1 VSELIKQHIQLIRG
15 WYIGISPQV
24 VEPLGQ
30 RLQQLIRMLDD
41 QLLSRECLTDVL
53 IKYACARLQSYFGMI
68 LCLVGL
74 SEFICVEVLRLDI
87 EGHK

>member
-1 VSELIKQHIQLIRG
+1 
-15 WYIGISPQV
+15 
-24 VEPLGQ
+24 
-30 RLQQLIRMLDD
+30 MLDD